1 MKKLT
6 MLFLLG
12 LSLGSPALYAGE
24 SGDKAMSFWD
34 KLRAKVE
41 SFTPQKKSSVTT
53 ATGGVRGAL
62 LASSDDLYW
71 KSDASSEIM
80 AAEELEA
87 FTKAIKL
94 TEANDKTRAKTAFS
108 AFVKQYP
115 NSALR
120 KDADQAVAMLQTANT
135 LAK

>member
-34 KLRAKVE
+34 RLRAKVE

-62 LASSDDLYW
+62 VASDDLYW
-71 KSDASSEIM
+71 KSDASSETM

-87 FTKAIKL
+87 FTRAIKL
-94 TEANDKTRAKTAFS
+94 TDANDKTQAKTAFS
-108 AFVKQYP
+108 AFVKKYP
-115 NSALR
+115 DSALR
-120 KDADQAVAMLQTANT
+120 KDADQALVILQTANT
-135 LAK
+135 PAK

>member
-34 KLRAKVE
+34 SLRAKIE
-41 SFTPQKKSSVTT
+41 SFTPQKKSGVTT

-62 LASSDDLYW
+62 VASDDLYW
-71 KSDASSEIM
+71 KSDASSETI
-80 AAEELEA
+80 AAAELEA
-87 FTKAIKL
+87 FSRAIKL
-94 TEANDKTRAKTAFS
+94 ADANDKTPAKTAFS
-108 AFVKQYP
+108 AFVKKYP
-115 NSALR
+115 GSALR
-120 KDADQAVAMLQTANT
+120 KDADQALAMLQTTNT
-135 LAK
+135 PAK